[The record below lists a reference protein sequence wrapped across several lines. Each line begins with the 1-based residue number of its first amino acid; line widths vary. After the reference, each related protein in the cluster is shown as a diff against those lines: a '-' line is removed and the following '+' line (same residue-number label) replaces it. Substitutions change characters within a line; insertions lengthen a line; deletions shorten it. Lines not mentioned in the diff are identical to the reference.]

1 MFIGAPRKPMDCYE
15 KPTLFNVG
23 VTWLVLYWLC
33 STCPCLFW
41 LEYVGMVLPA
51 FYVVPCC
58 AFFWA
63 QKLVCAVFGRIHK
76 RCNAEQLWKWSWR
89 RTWGHLGNGT
99 NKKLLKRSLRERIF
113 LWNFLC
119 FFQRLPTSFNIYL
132 FFWLSRL
139 DFHIL
144 GESNTVWPNQY
155 DFPSGHPNGGG
166 LGHHLIHAAVQ
177 ERINDLKDPAYSR
190 AIYPRFG
197 YAMKWPCRKFLQD
210 MLKCQDVRM
219 LGCGDDDGDATRF
232 TRSVE
237 WSAFFRRT
245 PRLEY
250 APKSLGV
257 IWSYQRY
264 PSLESLETFHRQ
276 WNLELDTE
284 IPLLSHLTQMRIS

>member
-1 MFIGAPRKPMDCYE
+1 MLEWFCLLF
-15 KPTLFNVG
+15 TLFHAVPFFGPKNWCALFSAGSTNGATQSSFGNEAGAGHGDILEMAPTKNFLKG
-23 VTWLVLYWLC
+23 V
-33 STCPCLFW
+33 
-41 LEYVGMVLPA
+41 LERGFFCGI
-51 FYVVPCC
+51 FYV
-58 AFFWA
+58 
-63 QKLVCAVFGRIHK
+63 
-76 RCNAEQLWKWSWR
+76 
-89 RTWGHLGNGT
+89 
-99 NKKLLKRSLRERIF
+99 
-113 LWNFLC
+113 